1 MDHAI
6 PRHPRG
12 GPFPHLQGGYHADLP
27 PVIQHARGLIHT
39 GTEPMEVGRFIAEQ
53 THTLALSLD
62 DLRCALGYLLSAA
75 ISAGRLAAIR
85 TRMEMGIPPA
95 PSAADLL
102 EVMEALGVVR
112 CRDCGDVALD
122 EHRCPDQRVA
132 SAPEAQ
138 AAPNR
143 THAPQS
149 IALLRY
155 VAARD
160 PLAAA
165 QMAAAREQEQERAPR
180 AEAQP
185 LSAAPP
191 AAEDNATGGCRPG
204 GPYCPGM
211 NAALD
216 AAAKGGLAAGSLLK
230 IGGAAEPPEV
240 IIHRGVINGERRQLL
255 LQCCP
260 FCRAELEPRRTL
272 VAAAPSAEGTL
283 LAGASPAPDGQA
295 VQAGEAEEAQ
305 GRAPAKVSPR
315 DIWRAPTL
323 VNWCLLGGDSS
334 EDPEEAARAD
344 AARDKA
350 EADLDAAFAKTSA
363 WLRAQLQA
371 GRRDALDEA
380 FDDHL
385 GPVMLAHIRS
395 GAMDTEPC
403 ANVRLAL
410 REVAG
415 QCQAQLDQTAEE
427 S

>member
-12 GPFPHLQGGYHADLP
+12 GPFPHLQPGYHAELP
-27 PVIQHARGLIHT
+27 RVIQHARGLVHS

-53 THTLALSLD
+53 THALALGME
-62 DLRCALGYLLSAA
+62 DLRCALGYVLSAA

-85 TRMEMGIPPA
+85 TRMEMGLSPVPT
-95 PSAADLL
+95 AADLL

-112 CRDCGDVALD
+112 CRDCGDVALPA
-122 EHRCPDQRVA
+122 HRCPDQGGA
-132 SAPEAQ
+132 SAPPQ
-138 AAPNR
+138 A
-143 THAPQS
+143 THSPQS

-165 QMAAAREQEQERAPR
+165 QMAAAREQERAPR

-191 AAEDNATGGCRPG
+191 IPLDPAPAADNATGGCRPG

-272 VAAAPSAEGTL
+272 VAAAPAAEGTL
-283 LAGASPAPDGQA
+283 LASETALVPVVVDCCDLHRSFPSNPGSCLNRPP
-295 VQAGEAEEAQ
+295 GEAP
-305 GRAPAKVSPR
+305 RAV
-315 DIWRAPTL
+315 IFGE
-323 VNWCLLGGDSS
+323 VLLGRG
-334 EDPEEAARAD
+334 PAIAQARAEALIAAQRASIAPQSPVAAPEGAALTEHGVD
-344 AARDKA
+344 A
-350 EADLDAAFAKTSA
+350 
-363 WLRAQLQA
+363 
-371 GRRDALDEA
+371 
-380 FDDHL
+380 
-385 GPVMLAHIRS
+385 
-395 GAMDTEPC
+395 
-403 ANVRLAL
+403 RLK
-410 REVAG
+410 
-415 QCQAQLDQTAEE
+415 QD
-427 S
+427 

>member
-1 MDHAI
+1 MPPSRRLKRKQPLAEVFGFPVEDQSEEAERHRRGRLCPYNNKVPNCTKDKRTRPLGVCSLYHHGDQPTVVCPVRFRQDWLIASHAADFFFP
-6 PRHPRG
+6 PRAQWTS
-12 GPFPHLQGGYHADLP
+12 LQEVRLDDANGKSAGNIVGRHAGRIEFSRVSP
-27 PVIQHARGLIHT
+27 PSSCRPVIFPD
-39 GTEPMEVGRFIAEQ
+39 GTP
-53 THTLALSLD
+53 
-62 DLRCALGYLLSAA
+62 CPW
-75 ISAGRLAAIR
+75 LAAPLDPV
-85 TRMEMGIPPA
+85 PPA
-95 PSAADLL
+95 
-102 EVMEALGVVR
+102 
-112 CRDCGDVALD
+112 
-122 EHRCPDQRVA
+122 
-132 SAPEAQ
+132 
-138 AAPNR
+138 
-143 THAPQS
+143 
-149 IALLRY
+149 
-155 VAARD
+155 
-160 PLAAA
+160 
-165 QMAAAREQEQERAPR
+165 
-180 AEAQP
+180 
-185 LSAAPP
+185 
-191 AAEDNATGGCRPG
+191 EDSATGGCRPG
-204 GPYCPGM
+204 GPYCPGL

-230 IGGAAEPPEV
+230 IGSATEPREV

-255 LQCCP
+255 LQFCP

-272 VAAAPSAEGTL
+272 VAAAPTAEGTL

-305 GRAPAKVSPR
+305 GGAPAKVSPR